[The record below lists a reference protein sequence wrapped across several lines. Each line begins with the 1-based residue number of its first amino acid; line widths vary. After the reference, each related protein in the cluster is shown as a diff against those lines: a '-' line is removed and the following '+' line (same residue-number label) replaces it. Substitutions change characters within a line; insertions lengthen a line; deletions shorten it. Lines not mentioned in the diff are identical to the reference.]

1 MKITYFKDTD
11 TAFIPLPDKPVFETQ
26 EISDN
31 VLIDVDEEGNLV
43 SMTVEHAKEKAGSWE
58 FSYQEIAKKNR
69 LKNNKKKILDS
80 SYI

>member
-1 MKITYFKDTD
+1 MKITYFKETD
-11 TAFIPLPDKPVFETQ
+11 TAFIQLLDKPVFETR

-58 FSYQEIAKKNR
+58 FSYQEIAKKTARCIAEKSNAS
-69 LKNNKKKILDS
+69 KS
-80 SYI
+80 

>member
-11 TAFIPLPDKPVFETQ
+11 TAFIQLQDKPVFETR

-31 VLIDVDEEGNLV
+31 VLIDVDEAGNLV

-58 FSYQEIAKKNR
+58 FSYQEIGKKT
-69 LKNNKKKILDS
+69 I
-80 SYI
+80 

>member
-11 TAFIPLPDKPVFETQ
+11 TAFIQLLDKPVFETQ

-43 SMTVEHAKEKAGSWE
+43 SMA
-58 FSYQEIAKKNR
+58 
-69 LKNNKKKILDS
+69 
-80 SYI
+80 